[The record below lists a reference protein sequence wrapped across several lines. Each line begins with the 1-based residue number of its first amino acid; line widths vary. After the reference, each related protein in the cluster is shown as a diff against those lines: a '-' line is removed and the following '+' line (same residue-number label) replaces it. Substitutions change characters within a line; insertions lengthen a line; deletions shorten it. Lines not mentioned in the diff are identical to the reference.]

1 MSTGELLVI
10 VPTRG
15 RPGSVLEL
23 DKALLET
30 GTSKAD
36 VLYVIDPDD
45 VRKDEYLDNVLG
57 KGRDGQGRIMVLNT
71 RLGLT
76 RTLNAVAA
84 RFADRY
90 DSIGF
95 MGDDHRPR
103 THGWDLMVI
112 DELYSTDRGPRIVYG
127 NDLLQRENLPTAV
140 FMHTKIITTLG
151 YMVPLTL
158 KHLYADNFWK
168 ELGEG
173 TGGLRY
179 RDDIVIEHMHP
190 AAGKAEWDA
199 GYREVN
205 STAMDTADREAWLAY
220 RQNMLALAVQR
231 TKEAYEQ

>member
-1 MSTGELLVI
+1 MIPRNLLVI

-15 RPGSVLEL
+15 RPDSVL
-23 DKALLET
+23 ALESSLHDT
-30 GTSKAD
+30 QTSVAD
-36 VLYVIDPDD
+36 VLYVVDPDD
-45 VRKDEYLDNVLG
+45 AHRDAYLDNVLG
-57 KGRDGQGRIMVLNT
+57 KGRDGQGRIVVLPQ

-76 RTLNAVAA
+76 RTLNSISA

-103 THGWDLMVI
+103 TVRWDRMI
-112 DELYSTDRGPRIVYG
+112 TNELYFTGSGPRVVYG
-127 NDLLQRENLPTAV
+127 NDLLQRANLPTAV
-140 FMHTKIITTLG
+140 FMHTRIIETLG

-179 RDDIVIEHMHP
+179 RDDVVIEHMHP

-205 STAMDTADREAWLAY
+205 SPQMDSADRNAWLAY
-220 RQNMLALAVQR
+220 RENSLALSVQR
-231 TKEAYEQ
+231 VKEAYEK